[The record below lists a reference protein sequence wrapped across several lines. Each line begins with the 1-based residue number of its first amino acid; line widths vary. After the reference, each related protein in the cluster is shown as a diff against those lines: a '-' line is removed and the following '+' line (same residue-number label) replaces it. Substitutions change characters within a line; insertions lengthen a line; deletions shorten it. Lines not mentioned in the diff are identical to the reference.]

1 MRDGVGEHGGEFVL
15 IGGRQNQAG
24 GNEYGS
30 AGKGGGLVNPGL
42 VVIGQFERVGEA
54 RGGRLGR
61 DALTEFVE
69 VGIHRGGI
77 DHADLAAILGGELRA
92 EGFFLFDAVLGG
104 KRGAHQKESKP
115 HT

>member
-1 MRDGVGEHGGEFVL
+1 MRDGVGQHGGELVL

-30 AGKGGGLVNPGL
+30 AWKGGGLVNPGL
-42 VVIGQFERVGEA
+42 VVVYQFERVGEA

-61 DALTEFVE
+61 EALTEFVE
-69 VGIHRGGI
+69 VGIHRRGI
-77 DHADLAAILGGELRA
+77 DHAGLAAILGGELRS

-104 KRGAHQKESKP
+104 ERCADQKESES